1 MLCCPSDRST
11 FPWWH
16 ALTCCEDGAA
26 ARNVACSAGTRYGT
40 GTARPVCPA
49 GCAPVG
55 WRHGIVVAEAS
66 GGRRGRNPDRAESC
80 LGSGSSTCGHTACPW
95 AATEAGG
102 RCGTP
107 ARHPPRPDIQTGD
120 CPDHHDTVHIP
131 YTPAPTLCHT
141 PVETPWAPSW
151 PEEVKLDVRR
161 AGELMTLSQLANSKS
176 ASSDEKQSTISNP
189 EREQTASR
197 FI

>member
-1 MLCCPSDRST
+1 M
-11 FPWWH
+11 
-16 ALTCCEDGAA
+16 
-26 ARNVACSAGTRYGT
+26 
-40 GTARPVCPA
+40 
-49 GCAPVG
+49 
-55 WRHGIVVAEAS
+55 
-66 GGRRGRNPDRAESC
+66 
-80 LGSGSSTCGHTACPW
+80 CPW
-95 AATEAGG
+95 VATEAGG

-141 PVETPWAPSW
+141 PVEMPWALSC

-189 EREQTASR
+189 EREQTAGR
-197 FI
+197 FIYTQVSVGKENKEN